1 MALLDK
7 SKLSEEE
14 LKEVSGGYIFEINGG
29 YEVID
34 DKTGDVIVGNLT
46 YGQAVRYCLNSDIGT
61 REINWGQLSRLR
73 ETGSIDG

>member
-1 MALLDK
+1 MALFDK

-14 LKEVSGGYIFEINGG
+14 LKEVSGGYIYDTGRA

-34 DKTGDVIVGNLT
+34 DNNGEVIQRDLS
-46 YGQAVRYCLNSDIGT
+46 YGQAVRYCLNSNMGT
-61 REINWGQLSRLR
+61 REISWGQLARLR